1 MKVSTCLYSYRFER
15 FELQPSERRLLAAG
29 VPAVVDPRAFDV
41 LIALVERAGHL
52 VTKEELFS
60 LVWPRLVVE
69 ENNLQVQVSALRK
82 ILGPA
87 AIATVSGQGYRFTLE
102 VSREVIDV
110 APPAIAAKSHL
121 PRLITSFT
129 GSGRELADVKEL
141 LGDTRLLTLVGADR
155 IGKTRL
161 LLQVSADVRDEY
173 PDGVWFVDLA
183 PSRDARRVPQAVA
196 SVLGVK
202 EEAVRPV
209 VETLLRYVK
218 DRRLLLILDNCGHL
232 THACT
237 ELAAGLLQS
246 SPHLKLLVSSREQLH
261 MAGESIYPVPGL
273 TNIASPIRAFPDALE
288 GVPNAHEQAAR
299 RHPLAQWSRWQ
310 WIAGGAAV
318 FLIAG
323 AGAWLLPTT
332 KTTPLT
338 TVTAEPPALSIAI
351 LPFAAPDDEQLA
363 KMLLPELTAAFGRV
377 ARSARIASPG
387 LVASYKENQV
397 DARVIGHEVNVRY
410 VAEGEIRRAGDTR
423 LFSARLIDAANG
435 AQIWS
440 ERFEVPAEELP
451 TSQDA
456 FATRVGVHLWTAL
469 FRAEQD
475 RAAHQSPTSLT
486 ATDFWL
492 RGVAVDDE
500 SLNNALAARKLYEKA
515 LQLDPRLVGA
525 MRSLG
530 GTYMTELDLNP
541 HADGDR
547 LRRDLDELS
556 LRAVA
561 TDRAD
566 WRAWYLRGYA
576 LRFNSRWEEALE
588 STAELQRID
597 PNLSIGFAQRAV
609 ALITL
614 GRFEEALAQVEQ
626 GLTSDPSGPDVAYL
640 MRQKCKVY
648 SYMGQYEKA
657 IPTCEKAA
665 TLKEMESPYLFL
677 TADFAQL
684 GEMDKAASAK
694 TRLLK
699 LDPGFSIARF
709 KPGAAAIA
717 PNPVWLQQAETS
729 VIAGLRKAG
738 IPEK

>member
-1 MKVSTCLYSYRFER
+1 
-15 FELQPSERRLLAAG
+15 
-29 VPAVVDPRAFDV
+29 
-41 LIALVERAGHL
+41 
-52 VTKEELFS
+52 
-60 LVWPRLVVE
+60 
-69 ENNLQVQVSALRK
+69 
-82 ILGPA
+82 
-87 AIATVSGQGYRFTLE
+87 
-102 VSREVIDV
+102 V
-110 APPAIAAKSHL
+110 AHW
-121 PRLITSFT
+121 R
-129 GSGRELADVKEL
+129 
-141 LGDTRLLTLVGADR
+141 
-155 IGKTRL
+155 
-161 LLQVSADVRDEY
+161 
-173 PDGVWFVDLA
+173 
-183 PSRDARRVPQAVA
+183 
-196 SVLGVK
+196 
-202 EEAVRPV
+202 
-209 VETLLRYVK
+209 
-218 DRRLLLILDNCGHL
+218 
-232 THACT
+232 
-237 ELAAGLLQS
+237 
-246 SPHLKLLVSSREQLH
+246 
-261 MAGESIYPVPGL
+261 
-273 TNIASPIRAFPDALE
+273 
-288 GVPNAHEQAAR
+288 
-299 RHPLAQWSRWQ
+299 RWQ
-310 WIAGGAAV
+310 WIAGGVAV
-318 FLIAG
+318 LLIA
-323 AGAWLLPTT
+323 AAAWLFQTT
-332 KTTPLT
+332 QTTPQRT
-338 TVTAEPPALSIAI
+338 ATAEPPALSIAI

-363 KMLLPELTAAFGRV
+363 KMLLPEITAAFGRV

-387 LVASYKENQV
+387 LVASHKETQV
-397 DARVIGHEVNVRY
+397 DARAIGHEVNVRY
-410 VAEGEIRRAGDTR
+410 VAEGEIRHAGDTR
-423 LFSARLIDAANG
+423 LFSARLIDADSR

-469 FRAEQD
+469 IGAEQD

-492 RGVAVDDE
+492 RGVAIDDE

-588 STAELQRID
+588 ATAELQRID

-614 GRFEEALAQVEQ
+614 GRFEEALAQVDQ

-699 LDPGFSIARF
+699 RDPEFSIARF